1 MSAGSAP
8 DVIVASHVRKTFGAV
23 RAVNDVSLRVGR
35 GECLGMLGPNGA
47 GKTSTVRILQGTSPL
62 DSGEARVFGLDV
74 MTDGPVIRRRT
85 GICHQEDNLDPDFS
99 VVQNLLVW
107 ARYFSVPRSEAA
119 SRAEQLLSFMELT
132 EKRDARIEELSGG
145 LKRRLILA
153 RALMNAP
160 DLLIL
165 DEPTTGLD
173 PQARHQVWDRVRS
186 LARAGTTILLTTHY
200 MEEASRLC
208 DRVLILDRGVVVA
221 EGEPDS
227 LVSREIGRQVVEM
240 RGPVEDALP
249 YARERGWRAEIASG
263 RLYVYTDVGEEAHRD
278 LIARFSPEQ
287 CLLRMATLE
296 DVFLKLTGRALRE

>member
-1 MSAGSAP
+1 VSGASSP
-8 DVIVASHVRKTFGAV
+8 DVIVATDVRKAYGAV
-23 RAVNDVSLRVGR
+23 RAVDGVSLRVRR

-47 GKTSTVRILQGTSPL
+47 GKTTTVRIIQGTSPL
-62 DSGEARVFGLDV
+62 DSGEVRVFGLDV
-74 MTDGPVIRRRT
+74 TTDGPAIRRRS

-99 VVQNLLVW
+99 VERNLLVW
-107 ARYFSVPRSEAA
+107 ARYFSVPRAEARD
-119 SRAEQLLSFMELT
+119 RAEQLLAFMELT

-160 DLLIL
+160 ELLIL

-186 LARAGTTILLTTHY
+186 LARTGTTILLTTHY

-208 DRVLILDRGVVVA
+208 DRVVILDRGVVAA
-221 EGEPDS
+221 EGTPEG
-227 LVSREIGRQVVEM
+227 LVRREIGRQVVEM
-240 RGPVEDALP
+240 QGRVEEALP
-249 YARERGWRAEIASG
+249 YAREQGWRAEAASD
-263 RLYVYTDVGEEAHRD
+263 RLYVYTERGEEAHRE
-278 LIARFSPEQ
+278 LVSRFSPEQ

-296 DVFLKLTGRALRE
+296 DVFLKLTGRALRQ